1 MNSLHKSLHVVLL
14 LAVCFIY
21 LTIKIRQALVFDV
34 QIK

>member
-1 MNSLHKSLHVVLL
+1 MNSLHKSLHVVPLL
-14 LAVCFIY
+14 TLFFIC